1 MSHPDYV
8 YGVFAEPTTARKVIE
23 DLHKAGFTS
32 ADLSVVGTDCDE
44 FKHHSA
50 KIKTPMAKYFVRYGL
65 LGSFLGFLGGLY
77 LDSTIPYAVS
87 YQVMTML
94 MGAVSGGIVMAYI
107 GVFLCAFFHANEP
120 QYYANVFEGSI
131 EEGGAVVLAEA
142 NTQEER
148 RTAWEIME
156 SHEPLEVITRRAV
169 FGNIIG
175 DVKLEPVLESRG
187 EELKPTLSAVA

>member
-1 MSHPDYV
+1 MAHPDYV
-8 YGVFAEPTTARKVIE
+8 YGVFQQSTTATRVVE
-23 DLHKAGFTS
+23 DLHKAGFKS

-44 FKHHSA
+44 FKHQSA
-50 KIKTPMAKYFVRYGL
+50 KIKTPMAKYFVRYGIFGAIAGL
-65 LGSFLGFLGGLY
+65 LGGLY

-120 QYYANVFEGSI
+120 QYYANIFEGDV
-131 EEGGAVVLAEA
+131 EEGGVVVLAEA
-142 NTQEER
+142 NSPEER
-148 RTAWEIME
+148 RRAWEIME
-156 SHEPLEVITRRAV
+156 AHDPLEVITRRAV
-169 FGNIIG
+169 YGNIIG
-175 DVKLEPVLESRG
+175 DVKVEDINELRG